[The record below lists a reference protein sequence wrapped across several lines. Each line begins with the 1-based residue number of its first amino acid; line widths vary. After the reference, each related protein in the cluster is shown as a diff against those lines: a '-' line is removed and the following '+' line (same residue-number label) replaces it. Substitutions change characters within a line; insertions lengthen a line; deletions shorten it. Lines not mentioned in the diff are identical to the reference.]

1 MTSTAAGATKQMAT
15 KHGNKVYLQILL
27 DPAKALLLEQQ
38 AQDQGVRTTALAR
51 EAINYWLKSVID
63 PSVMQAAEALDQA
76 RWKQSVQNRVAG
88 RKRAK
93 ALSTG

>member
-1 MTSTAAGATKQMAT
+1 MTSTAAGATEQMTT

-27 DPAKALLLEQQ
+27 DPTKALLLEQQ

-51 EAINYWLKSVID
+51 EAINYWLKSAIN
-63 PSVMQAAEALDQA
+63 PGVMQAAEALDQA
-76 RWKQSVQNRVAG
+76 RWKQSVQNRVDG

-93 ALSTG
+93 ALSAG

>member
-1 MTSTAAGATKQMAT
+1 MTSTAVGATDQMAT
-15 KHGNKVYLQILL
+15 RHGNKIYLQILL

-38 AQDQGVRTTALAR
+38 AQDHGVKTTALAR
-51 EAINYWLKSVID
+51 EAINYWLKSVTD
-63 PSVMQAAEALDQA
+63 PNVMEAAEALDKA

-93 ALSTG
+93 ALRAS

>member
-1 MTSTAAGATKQMAT
+1 MTSTAAGATEHMAN

-51 EAINYWLKSVID
+51 EAIYSWLNSVTD
-63 PSVMQAAEALDQA
+63 PSVMEAADALDQA
-76 RWKQSVQNRVAG
+76 RWRQSVQNRVAG

-93 ALSTG
+93 ELIAS